1 MKIKETV
8 PRYITYSDHLGVT
21 RRIYCCSLRAREQ
34 FSEVYTAFWKH
45 IRGLA
50 ESEDTAMLTFSELY
64 LQDEL
69 IQDFIEELLYLANV
83 DPNSINFEQLI
94 TLLLPYEE
102 PAEID
107 GDKRVYRGMLVDL
120 NFPTT
125 DVANQTSMKP
135 MSYTDIVALI
145 SKLTDDFQQA
155 YDAVMNLPGDELL
168 AIIEARNT
176 LEESIDPEST
186 KKAQQ
191 NAALNDIKQNGID
204 FDNIREANNATQ
216 IAMDIAAK

>member
-1 MKIKETV
+1 MKIKETI

-34 FSEVYTAFWKH
+34 FSEVYSAFFDH
-45 IRGLA
+45 IRNLA
-50 ESEDTAMLTFSELY
+50 AQEETAKLTFSELY

-69 IQDFIEELLYLANV
+69 VQDFVEELLFLGNV
-83 DPNSINFEQLI
+83 DPDSINFEQLI
-94 TLLLPYEE
+94 KMLLPYEE

-107 GDKRVYRGMLVDL
+107 GDKRTYRGMLVDL

-125 DVANQTSMKP
+125 DVANQTSTKP
-135 MSYTDIVALI
+135 MSYTDIIALI

-155 YDAVMNLPGDELL
+155 YDAVMSLPGDELL

-176 LEESIDPEST
+176 LEESIDPESV
-186 KKAQQ
+186 KKARQ
-191 NAALNDIKQNGID
+191 NAALEDLKQNGID
-204 FDNIREANNATQ
+204 FNSIQEAHNATQ
-216 IAMDIAAK
+216 LAMDIAAK